1 MKQEKSEKK
10 FYGQQC
16 QDEELTM
23 KFRDLHE
30 SLVNQVIAFCKEN
43 NIVIDEFHMAADD
56 LSDSIKFGSW
66 QSCTDSSLSF
76 EKFTDEWKDIITMK
90 NVVDDKTYRQV
101 RSEQEPFLF
110 SI

>member
-23 KFRDLHE
+23 KFRDLHK

-43 NIVIDEFHMAADD
+43 NIPRNTVESLVLIHVAETYDE
-56 LSDSIKFGSW
+56 LIKI
-66 QSCTDSSLSF
+66 C
-76 EKFTDEWKDIITMK
+76 
-90 NVVDDKTYRQV
+90 
-101 RSEQEPFLF
+101 
-110 SI
+110 

>member
-1 MKQEKSEKK
+1 
-10 FYGQQC
+10 
-16 QDEELTM
+16 M
-23 KFRDLHE
+23 KFRDLHK

-66 QSCTDSSLSF
+66 QSCTDSCLSF

-90 NVVDDKTYRQV
+90 KVVDDKTYRQV